1 MLPVSV
7 IEEVRRLLD
16 EGALSQRKIAKQLRV
31 SRGTVGAIARGQR
44 GIHGREP
51 TDDDQPKLCCLDRP
65 PERCDGCG
73 ATVYKPCV
81 LCGAREYKARQ
92 KLIHSLQVMTAR
104 PNRRVA

>member
-7 IEEVRRLLD
+7 IEEVRRLLE
-16 EGALSQRKIAKQLRV
+16 EGELSQRKIASKLSV
-31 SRGTVGAIARGQR
+31 SRGTVGAIASGQR

-51 TDDDQPKLCCLDRP
+51 TDDEQPMLCCFDVP
-65 PERCDGCG
+65 PERCVGCG

-92 KLIHSLQVMTAR
+92 KLIHALQVMSVR
-104 PNRRVA
+104 PARRVA